1 MTCRALVVALC
12 LAALLAVAG
21 CEKKKQQKRSRPAEE
36 RAEAGRDTTA
46 DRETPGGREA
56 PADGNTGGREERP
69 PPRVGIPPDRKAV
82 RELITQFDTSK
93 SAEARQRAIERLAT
107 MIGDAEAATVV
118 ARALRDTETPAVRDA
133 AAAALRKMGAEAVPV
148 LATALEDGRST
159 RLAAD
164 MLIEIGKPAVPI
176 LTKASKMDNWVA
188 RGSAILALATIRP
201 ADTSVLPAAG
211 KALRS
216 SYLFERR
223 QAAAAL
229 DLMGAAARPAL
240 PHLVE
245 GYYDKDETVKA
256 SVVSALTKIGKAHP
270 EVNTEIVKMLVGE
283 DWRFWRHVKALLQAI
298 GPPAVPALI
307 EGLKDTEP
315 MMRERCAFTL
325 AEMEPVPVSA
335 IPALLRT
342 AADEVP
348 NVRMRAV
355 FALGRF
361 GPVAGI
367 AMPRLIKAVKDK
379 ERSVRTEAIR
389 ALGNMGPAGESAV
402 SLLLGIA
409 KGEDQLMS
417 GEACKALA
425 RLGRD
430 RPDLIRFLRGA
441 CKGKDR
447 SMRSRAAEALG
458 EAGPAGK
465 PAVPDLARLL
475 TDKNMDLRVTVARS
489 LGKLGPV
496 AKAALPAL
504 RKAVGEAPPAQRRF
518 FEQAIQDIEGGGE
531 DPTFPADDESKSG

>member
-1 MTCRALVVALC
+1 MTCRALVAVSC

-21 CEKKKQQKRSRPAEE
+21 CEKKQQKRSRPVAEKTG
-36 RAEAGRDTTA
+36 AGRDTA
-46 DRETPGGREA
+46 PDRETPGGRET
-56 PADGNTGGREERP
+56 PADGNTGGRAERP
-69 PPRVGIPPDRKAV
+69 RPHIVVQPDRKAV
-82 RELITQFDTSK
+82 RKLARQFDTSK
-93 SAEARQRAIERLAT
+93 SAEDRQRAIERLAT
-107 MIGDAEAATVV
+107 MIGDAEAASVV
-118 ARALRDTETPAVRDA
+118 ARALRDSETPAVRDA
-133 AAAALRKMGAEAVPV
+133 AAAALRKMGTEAVPV
-148 LATALEDGRST
+148 LATALEEGRST
-159 RLAAD
+159 RLAAE

-176 LTKASKMDNWVA
+176 LRKASTMDNWVA
-188 RGSAILALATIRP
+188 RGSAILALATIQP

-216 SYLFERR
+216 SYLLERR

-270 EVNTEIVKMLVGE
+270 EVNTEIVQMLVGE
-283 DWRFWRHVKALLQAI
+283 DWRFWRHVKALLHAI

-307 EGLKDTEP
+307 EGLKDP
-315 MMRERCAFTL
+315 GAMMRERCAFTL
-325 AEMEPVPVSA
+325 AEMEPVPISA

-342 AADEVP
+342 AADEVT
-348 NVRMRAV
+348 NVRMRAI

-367 AMPRLIKAVKDK
+367 AMPALIKAVKDK

-402 SLLLGIA
+402 SMLLRIA
-409 KGEDQLMS
+409 KGEDGLMS

-430 RPDLIRFLRGA
+430 RPDLIRFLRAA

-447 SMRSRAAEALG
+447 FMRGRAAAALG

-465 PAVPDLARLL
+465 AAVPDLARLL

-489 LGKLGPV
+489 LGKLGAV

-504 RKAVGEAPPAQRRF
+504 RKAVGEAPFAQRRF
-518 FEQAIQDIEGGGE
+518 FEQAIQDIEGGGRE
-531 DPTFPADDESKSG
+531 TTATAPAGD